1 MKHAV
6 IVSAEDIG
14 FAGKHIEVES
24 EDGKRIRLAEKE
36 YSAEEMEEYYSQE
49 SEWIFCRR
57 GEHMFLADSDSGEDA
72 KGYYGNYF
80 ELLPEKAVFQNG
92 KMTGIYLCSDGI
104 NYSGRGRYNYDID
117 AWGIPGY
124 DPFSFIPTGRK
135 TIVLLFDDDRNC
147 RSGQF
152 MVLRRIPGKEYKEY
166 LEF

>member
-6 IVSAEDIG
+6 ILSRTRPDDSAG
-14 FAGKHIEVES
+14 YIEAVLS
-24 EDGKRIRLAEKE
+24 DGRTLYLAEKE
-36 YSAEEMEEYYSQE
+36 YDADEFRAFEKAKEEWLISCSGSQT
-49 SEWIFCRR
+49 
-57 GEHMFLADSDSGEDA
+57 FLADSDSGEDA